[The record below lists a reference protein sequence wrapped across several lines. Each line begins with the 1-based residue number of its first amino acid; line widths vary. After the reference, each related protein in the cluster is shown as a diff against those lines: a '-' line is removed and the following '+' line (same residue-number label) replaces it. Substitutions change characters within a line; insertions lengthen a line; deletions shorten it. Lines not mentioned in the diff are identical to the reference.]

1 MNNDVYEGQLMLI
14 EAAKQ
19 MSITAEEFMKALNQ
33 ILEVLKSY
41 GNE

>member
-1 MNNDVYEGQLMLI
+1 MNDVYEGQLMLI

-19 MSITAEEFMKALNQ
+19 MSITAEEFIKVINQ
-33 ILEVLKSY
+33 VLEVLKQY